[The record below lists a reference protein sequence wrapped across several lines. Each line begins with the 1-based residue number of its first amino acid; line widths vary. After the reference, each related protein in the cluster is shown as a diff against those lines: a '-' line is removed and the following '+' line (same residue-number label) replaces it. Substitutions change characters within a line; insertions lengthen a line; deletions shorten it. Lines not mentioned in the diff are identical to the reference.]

1 MENVKNVKVTINER
15 LNQVKKF
22 LIENN
27 ADEEL
32 VNFINERIEKNLN
45 KNKSKSTKE
54 RPENAEILEMILKA
68 LKDNGEMTIAEML
81 KLDEFKN
88 YAYVDKDET
97 KNLSVS
103 KIIAILQKEC
113 GKKEEPR
120 EESKIKR
127 NENGKKITFM
137 LK

>member
-1 MENVKNVKVTINER
+1 
-15 LNQVKKF
+15 
-22 LIENN
+22 
-27 ADEEL
+27 
-32 VNFINERIEKNLN
+32 
-45 KNKSKSTKE
+45 
-54 RPENAEILEMILKA
+54 MILQA

-81 KLDEFKN
+81 KLDDFKN
-88 YAYVDKDET
+88 YTYVDRDET

-103 KIIAILQKEC
+103 KIIAVLQKEC